1 MQTAL
6 FKPESGE
13 RTVTRDQILEGM
25 RKFDQDHRGR
35 ERDTGLNWFV
45 HENGQRYPPK
55 RVLSLATGVPVHE
68 FGGGKPT
75 NDIFDNLGFEVL
87 PVPTDDEAEPKL
99 EQEAKAVKFTLE
111 RDLESALRLNI
122 GQLEQGM
129 KFIAVQK
136 PIPSG
141 RLDIEAEDKNGAT
154 VVIELKAGKA
164 DREAIGQILGYMGDL
179 ATGKNLV
186 RGILVAGDFDLSAVA
201 AARVVPHLQLRK
213 YGFNFTFEHVGSE
226 ARATA
231 AA

>member
-25 RKFDQDHRGR
+25 AKFDQDHRGK

-75 NDIFDNLGFEVL
+75 DDIFDDLGFEVL
-87 PVPTDDEAEPKL
+87 PVPKDDEDEPKL

-111 RDLESALRLNI
+111 RDLQSALRSNI
-122 GQLEQGM
+122 GQLEQRTGNHRR
-129 KFIAVQK
+129 KGTK
-136 PIPSG
+136 GS
-141 RLDIEAEDKNGAT
+141 
-154 VVIELKAGKA
+154 
-164 DREAIGQILGYMGDL
+164 IGIY
-179 ATGKNLV
+179 
-186 RGILVAGDFDLSAVA
+186 
-201 AARVVPHLQLRK
+201 
-213 YGFNFTFEHVGSE
+213 
-226 ARATA
+226 
-231 AA
+231 